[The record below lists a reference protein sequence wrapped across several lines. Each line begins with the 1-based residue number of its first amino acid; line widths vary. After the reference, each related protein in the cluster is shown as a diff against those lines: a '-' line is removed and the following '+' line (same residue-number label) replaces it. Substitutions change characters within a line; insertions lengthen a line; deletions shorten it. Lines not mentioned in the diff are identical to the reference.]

1 MAESKFTDPNEGFFT
16 GLREEL
22 RAHAAT
28 PKTALEKRRERDRLR
43 TVLQQPISA
52 PRYCVMYLVNG
63 RERQSAWLY
72 NNDHARKG
80 LQMMQAKYG
89 NRNSIIYVD

>member
-1 MAESKFTDPNEGFFT
+1 MAESKFTDPNEEVFT

-43 TVLQQPISA
+43 TVFQQPISA
-52 PRYCVMYLVNG
+52 PRYCVMYLANG
-63 RERQSAWLY
+63 RERKSAWLY
-72 NNDHARKG
+72 NLDRARKG

-89 NRNSIIYVD
+89 DRNAIIYVD

>member
-72 NNDHARKG
+72 DRDHAHKG

-89 NRNSIIYVD
+89 DRNAIIYVD

>member
-1 MAESKFTDPNEGFFT
+1 MAESKFTDPSEGFFT

-22 RAHAAT
+22 RARAAM

-63 RERQSAWLY
+63 RERQSARLS
-72 NNDHARKG
+72 DREQAHKG
-80 LQMMQAKYG
+80 LQMMQAKCG
-89 NRNSIIYVD
+89 DRNASIYVD

>member
-22 RAHAAT
+22 RARAAT
-28 PKTALEKRRERDRLR
+28 PKTALEERRERDRLR

-72 NNDHARKG
+72 NNDHARRG
-80 LQMMQAKYG
+80 LHMMQAKSG
-89 NRNSIIYVD
+89 DRNAIIYVD